1 MSPSRPVSVVVLNRD
16 RVKEVARTLRALT
29 HQTYPH
35 FEVVLVSNQLD
46 KIPTELLSK
55 EGLKT
60 VDMQVPNIS
69 KARNAGIEAASG
81 DIIAFCDDDA
91 VPEPEWLAR
100 LIPPLDDPKTGSV
113 GGMVRGRNGIS
124 QQWGP
129 QEVDCFGNDAPLNP
143 APLITCPTQEDRV
156 LKTVGTNCAFSKEA
170 LYGVGGFDEA
180 LRFYLDETDLNWRL
194 FQKGWTSALVGDAEV
209 HHSYAASDYR
219 TSMRAPKSL
228 FEVGA
233 SKAYFCKQFADP
245 SQTPEKLDLFRIDQ
259 RGRLIRSMELGIL
272 APSQVSPVIDTL
284 EEGFVTGA
292 TRTKRIRSL
301 KPSGSGFIPYGTR
314 EEGDGNTLIITNFK
328 TRKQA
333 HQDARDL
340 AAQGRFVT
348 LFDFSY
354 SPRMHTVGFT
364 DDGYWRHTGGIWGRS
379 NRDGSPFQRN
389 TFASRVEKE
398 LIRIAAQRKFNYVID
413 LT

>member
-1 MSPSRPVSVVVLNRD
+1 MSHNLPVSVVVLNRD

-29 HQTYPH
+29 HQTYPN
-35 FEVVLVSNQLD
+35 FEVILVSNQLE
-46 KIPTELLSK
+46 KIPQPLLSK
-55 EGLKT
+55 EGLKP

-81 DIIAFCDDDA
+81 EIIAFCDDDA
-91 VPEPEWLAR
+91 VPEPEWLER
-100 LIPPLDDPKTGSV
+100 LIPPLRDPKTGSV

-129 QEVDCFGNDAPLNP
+129 QEVDCFGNDVALEP
-143 APLITCPTQEDRV
+143 AALITTPTQKDRV

-170 LYGVGGFDEA
+170 LVEVGGFDEA

-209 HHSYAASDYR
+209 HHSYAASDFR
-219 TSMRAPKSL
+219 TSMRAPKTL

-245 SQTPEKLDLFRIDQ
+245 ARIPEELDWFRLDQ
-259 RGRLIRSMELGIL
+259 RGRLIRAMELGIL
-272 APSQVSPVIDTL
+272 MPSQVSPMIDSL

-292 TRTKRIRSL
+292 TRTKRIQRIRQ
-301 KPSGSGFIPYGTR
+301 SGSDFIPYGR
-314 EEGDGNTLIITNFK
+314 RKKGDGNTLIIANIK
-328 TRKQA
+328 SRKRS
-333 HQDARDL
+333 HQEAREL
-340 AAQGRFVT
+340 AAQGSFVT
-348 LFDFSY
+348 VFDFSY
-354 SPRMHTVGFT
+354 TTLMHTVGFT
-364 DDGYWRHTGGIWGRS
+364 DGGYWLHKGGIWGRS
-379 NRDGSPFQRN
+379 NRESSLFQPN

-398 LIRIAAQRKFNYVID
+398 LIRVAPQRKFDYVID
-413 LT
+413 RT